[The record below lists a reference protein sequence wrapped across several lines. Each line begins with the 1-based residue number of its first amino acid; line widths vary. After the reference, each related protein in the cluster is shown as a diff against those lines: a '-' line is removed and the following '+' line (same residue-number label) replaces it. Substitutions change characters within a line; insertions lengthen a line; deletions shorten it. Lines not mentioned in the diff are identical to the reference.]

1 MIILEKD
8 GAQKHLDPKSDLI
21 DLLKNQG
28 WKPVVEGKAAIDGE
42 NLLNLSKKKK
52 VKRNDDNGA

>member
-21 DLLKNQG
+21 ELLKGQG
-28 WKPVVEGKAAIDGE
+28 WKPVVEGKDVVDGE
-42 NLLNLSKKKK
+42 DLLKPSKKKK
-52 VKRNDDNGA
+52 VKRNDDNGS